1 MKLLEEKTHL
11 DLIYIS
17 FHADQHNRMNSVLQY
32 SLFREGKN
40 QNERN
45 TRLLLLLHSTNG
57 FFFHFLLL
65 SRQESYFKL
74 HSTSWRR
81 ERASGGMKAANSNS
95 RLKAPDMPLQHC
107 LCSAEWIQPCNY
119 SPREVIF
126 SPTRCKNA
134 SQFRRGKLAHGGNIK
149 TSQIKK
155 SYPSEP

>member
-1 MKLLEEKTHL
+1 MKLLEKKTHL

-57 FFFHFLLL
+57 VFFHFLLL

-81 ERASGGMKAANSNS
+81 ERASGGMKKLPTQIHALKPQTCLFNTACVQLNEFSLATTLHEKWYFHLHAVKRRPSLDVASWPIGATS
-95 RLKAPDMPLQHC
+95 RPAK
-107 LCSAEWIQPCNY
+107 
-119 SPREVIF
+119 
-126 SPTRCKNA
+126 
-134 SQFRRGKLAHGGNIK
+134 
-149 TSQIKK
+149 
-155 SYPSEP
+155 

>member
-32 SLFREGKN
+32 SLFREAKN

-45 TRLLLLLHSTNG
+45 TRLLLLLHSLND
-57 FFFHFLLL
+57 FFSPPLISLQL

-81 ERASGGMKAANSNS
+81 ERASGGMKELPSQIHTS
-95 RLKAPDMPLQHC
+95 KPHS
-107 LCSAEWIQPCNY
+107 CSSTLPELSLATAVHVRRDI
-119 SPREVIF
+119 
-126 SPTRCKNA
+126 SPTLQKGPSLDMAGWLMGTA
-134 SQFRRGKLAHGGNIK
+134 SRAGK
-149 TSQIKK
+149 
-155 SYPSEP
+155 

>member
-45 TRLLLLLHSTNG
+45 TRLLLLLHSIDD
-57 FFFHFLLL
+57 FFFPLGSLLL
-65 SRQESYFKL
+65 LKQESYFKL

-81 ERASGGMKAANSNS
+81 ERASGGMKKLPTQIHA
-95 RLKAPDMPLQHC
+95 LKPQTWLFNTACDQLNEFNLATAFHMR
-107 LCSAEWIQPCNY
+107 SD
-119 SPREVIF
+119 IF
-126 SPTRCKNA
+126 TYT
-134 SQFRRGKLAHGGNIK
+134 L
-149 TSQIKK
+149 
-155 SYPSEP
+155 